1 MSEQGKYPRDGL
13 RGWLSVLKWEG
24 MREVDRRNER
34 RVNILAF
41 LWALGLIG
49 TALLVAWPGLPD
61 WLGWPLAIVPA
72 TLAFLTMRA
81 YLKLLRE
88 MDELL
93 RQMQFEAMA
102 IGFGTGL
109 IIGNMLVIIDGFP
122 RDFIA
127 PAIVAPMAI
136 AYSIR
141 IIIGARELAL
151 SDEQEHS
158 EGSAGR

>member
-1 MSEQGKYPRDGL
+1 MSEHPRYGRTGPL
-13 RGWLSVLKWEG
+13 GWLNVLKWEG
-24 MREVDRRNER
+24 MRKIDRQNEK
-34 RVNILAF
+34 RVNAFAF
-41 LWALGLIG
+41 LWALCLIG
-49 TALLVAWPGLPD
+49 AALLVAWPGLPN
-61 WLGWPLAIVPA
+61 WLGWALAIVPA
-72 TLAFLTMRA
+72 IFGVLTMRA

-102 IGFGTGL
+102 VGFGTGL

-141 IIIGARELAL
+141 IVLGARQLAQQPVEAE
-151 SDEQEHS
+151 DE
-158 EGSAGR
+158 